1 MAFNVQNEINKLLNS
16 LKPEETDINKITKVT
31 HRSLLML
38 SIQDAVMKMKEKK
51 KEENDENDEKEEI
64 ND

>member
-1 MAFNVQNEINKLLNS
+1 
-16 LKPEETDINKITKVT
+16 
-31 HRSLLML
+31 ML

-64 ND
+64 HDENEIKLFHEIQKSYLEKLDFMKKELLG

>member
-1 MAFNVQNEINKLLNS
+1 
-16 LKPEETDINKITKVT
+16 
-31 HRSLLML
+31 ML

-64 ND
+64 NDENEIKLFHEIIQKSYLEKLDFMKKELLG